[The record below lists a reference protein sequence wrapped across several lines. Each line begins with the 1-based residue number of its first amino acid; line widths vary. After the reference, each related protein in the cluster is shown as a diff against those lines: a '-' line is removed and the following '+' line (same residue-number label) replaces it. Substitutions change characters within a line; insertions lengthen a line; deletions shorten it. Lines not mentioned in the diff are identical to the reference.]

1 MMFRRTLL
9 LALFQV
15 GSATAAGLGINSA
28 EVPNRQAPPE
38 LHRAIQVLSGSWTI
52 SEEYPPSALYPNG
65 GVGHGSE
72 VWRAGPGNVTL
83 VYEYHST
90 NPAGEMWAT
99 AVLWWDS
106 EAKKLRELWCTS
118 QNRKGCVVS
127 TADIRWEGE
136 ELVFLDSREV
146 KGKRLFSREVWSELK
161 SDTHTMTI
169 SESTTNGN
177 FQPWMI
183 SRAAR
188 VR

>member
-38 LHRAIQVLSGSWTI
+38 LHRAMQVLSGSWTI

-65 GVGHGSE
+65 GVGHGTE

-136 ELVFLDSREV
+136 ELVFSDSREV

-161 SDTHTMTI
+161 SDTHTMSI

-177 FQPWMI
+177 FKPWMI